1 MIAHRPQKRPT
12 DIADRQTRHIED
24 TLAHFE
30 RRLEDGFQLI
40 EERRAA
46 GIDVTALEE
55 FWIDLLH
62 QYEAL
67 CDRLPAA
74 A

>member
-1 MIAHRPQKRPT
+1 MSKTRPQKRPT
-12 DIADRQTRHIED
+12 DISARQDQHIEE

-30 RRLEDGFQLI
+30 RRLDDGFRLI

-55 FWIDLLH
+55 FWIDLLR

-67 CDRLPAA
+67 CDGLPAA

>member
-1 MIAHRPQKRPT
+1 MRQLRPQKRPT
-12 DIADRQTRHIED
+12 DINTRESSHVED
-24 TLAHFE
+24 SLSHFE
-30 RRLEDGFQLI
+30 RRLNDGFRLI

-46 GIDVTALEE
+46 GIDVSALED

-67 CDRLPAA
+67 CDGLPTAA
-74 A
+74 

>member
-1 MIAHRPQKRPT
+1 MTGNRPQKRPT
-12 DIADRQTRHIED
+12 DIATRQEQHIDD

-30 RRLEDGFQLI
+30 RRLEDGFHLI

-46 GIDVTALEE
+46 GIDVTALED

-62 QYEAL
+62 QYEVL

>member
-1 MIAHRPQKRPT
+1 MISTRPQKRPT
-12 DIADRQTRHIED
+12 DITTRENEHIED

-30 RRLEDGFQLI
+30 RRLSDGFRLI

-46 GIDVTALEE
+46 GIDVSALEE
-55 FWIDLLH
+55 FWINLLH

-67 CDRLPAA
+67 CDRLPDAA
-74 A
+74 